1 MRGTRSV
8 VGVLMIVVGVAFALL
23 SLLTY
28 ADKDDR
34 RLAEHRVYDLGLS
47 GEDEARA
54 RADLADV
61 QDRER
66 LNIQVAIGGTVVA
79 VVGGVMVR
87 NGRRGRGPRPVTPAP
102 SR

>member
-34 RLAEHRVYDLGLS
+34 RLAEHRLYDLGLS

-79 VVGGVMVR
+79 VVGGVVVR
-87 NGRRGRGPRPVTPAP
+87 NGRRGRGPQSVSPAP

>member
-34 RLAEHRVYDLGLS
+34 RLAEHRLYDLQLS
-47 GEDEARA
+47 GEDEVLARE
-54 RADLADV
+54 DLASV
-61 QDRER
+61 EDRER

-79 VVGGVMVR
+79 VVGVVVVR
-87 NGRRGRGPRPVTPAP
+87 NGRRKNGPRPVTPSL

>member
-1 MRGTRSV
+1 MRRTMSV
-8 VGVLMIVVGVAFALL
+8 VGVIMIVVGVAFTVL

-34 RLAEHRVYDLGLS
+34 QLAEHRLYDLRLS
-47 GEDEARA
+47 PEDEVRA
-54 RADLADV
+54 RDDLRGI

-66 LNIQVAIGGTVVA
+66 LNISVAIGGTVAAVA
-79 VVGGVMVR
+79 GGAMVR
-87 NGRRGRGPRPVTPAP
+87 TLRRGRPTPSL